1 MTATLDGI
9 AERTTMRLVGQSV
22 ARPDV
27 PAKIDGS
34 FEYANDVVVP
44 GMLFCAVTRSPH
56 AHARIVSIDTSSAC
70 ADPSVVLCLTATDV
84 PGALYIGHI
93 ASDQPVL
100 ADGVV
105 RYHGEPV
112 VAVIATSQEQAWLA
126 ADRVVVRYEPL
137 PALTDP
143 MRALDEDAPLVH
155 PNGNLVRRL
164 HLRNGLGASAVA
176 DVVVEG
182 TWSTGRQEQAFL
194 APESAVAVPD
204 QDGGVTLH
212 LATQDLHTDRAQIAA
227 ALAIPEELVRLQMA
241 GIGGAFGGREDITL
255 QVHLCLAARLTG
267 RAVKTTYR
275 RGESFLAH
283 PKRHPAEMRFRVG
296 SDQDGTLRFV
306 HAHIILDG
314 GAYASTSWP
323 VAGSAAY
330 FAAGP
335 YRVPSVDIIAESVYT
350 NNPVSG
356 AMRGFGAVQACF
368 GIESTM
374 DLLAAKLAMDPVDL
388 RRQNALRTGDRFPT
402 SGQLVVGPAPV
413 MELIDECIGL
423 PMPASVPHDPF
434 ALPGGLGGT
443 SRGAIIGTDIR
454 RGIGF
459 ALGVKNHLYAG
470 GMVEHATA
478 TVVLDQVGVEVR
490 SAAAE
495 VGQGISSALAQIAAD
510 PLGGAPVRVAKASA
524 AFGYAGSS
532 SASRQ
537 TFISGGA
544 VLQATEQ
551 LAAKVR
557 TLLAGAFGVLESDID
572 FADGE
577 VLIDGGRHRW
587 SALWAD
593 GHFGDEPIVA
603 SADFSAPRTSEGDDF
618 GQGDVHVGWMFVAHR
633 AVVDVDV
640 ELGLLRVVQV
650 ATAQEVGRAI
660 SPREVRGQI
669 NGGISQGLGL
679 ALMEHL
685 HSNEGV
691 VRNPTFTDY
700 LIPTA
705 ADMAATQIAVI
716 EVADQGAPLGMKGV
730 GEPPSLSSTPA
741 IAAAVRAA
749 TGRAVSRVPI
759 RPDDLVL

>member
-1 MTATLDGI
+1 
-9 AERTTMRLVGQSV
+9 
-22 ARPDV
+22 
-27 PAKIDGS
+27 
-34 FEYANDVVVP
+34 
-44 GMLFCAVTRSPH
+44 
-56 AHARIVSIDTSSAC
+56 
-70 ADPSVVLCLTATDV
+70 
-84 PGALYIGHI
+84 
-93 ASDQPVL
+93 
-100 ADGVV
+100 
-105 RYHGEPV
+105 GEPV
-112 VAVIATSQEQAWLA
+112 MAVIATTQEKAWRA

-137 PALTDP
+137 AAVTDP
-143 MRALDEDAPLVH
+143 MLALQDGAPLVH
-155 PNGNLVRRL
+155 PDGNLVRRL
-164 HLRNGLGASAVA
+164 HIRNGHGAAAVA

-182 TWSTGRQEQAFL
+182 AWSTGRQEQAFL

-204 QDGGVTLH
+204 QDGGVTLQ
-212 LATQDLHTDRAQIAA
+212 LATQDLHGDRVQIAA
-227 ALAIPEELVRLQMA
+227 ALALPEEMVRLQMA

-296 SDQDGTLRFV
+296 ADNDGTLRFV
-306 HAHIILDG
+306 HAHIVLDG

-335 YRVPSVDIIAESVYT
+335 YRVPSVEIVAESVYT

-374 DLLAAKLAMDPVDL
+374 DVLAARLSMDPIEL
-388 RRQNALRTGDRFPT
+388 RRRNALRTGDRFPT
-402 SGQLVVGPAPV
+402 SGQLIVGPAPV
-413 MELIDECIGL
+413 LELIDACVAL
-423 PMPASVPHDPF
+423 PLPVDDPSDLS
-434 ALPGGLGGT
+434 ALPGGLGAT
-443 SRGAIIGTDIR
+443 SRGAIVGTDIR
-454 RGIGF
+454 RGVGF

-470 GMVEHATA
+470 GMRERATA
-478 TVVLDQVGVEVR
+478 TVALDQAGFEVR

-495 VGQGISSALAQIAAD
+495 VGQGISSALAQIAGDA
-510 PLGGAPVRVAKASA
+510 LGGACVRVAKASA
-524 AFGYAGSS
+524 EFGYAGSS

-544 VLQATEQ
+544 VLQAAER
-551 LAAKVR
+551 LAATVR
-557 TLLAGAFGVLESDID
+557 ARLATAFAVDLTEIEL
-572 FADGE
+572 ADGA
-577 VLIDGGRHRW
+577 VLIGGSRHEWEDLWTDGRLGVQ
-587 SALWAD
+587 
-593 GHFGDEPIVA
+593 PIVA
-603 SADFSAPRTSEGDDF
+603 TAEFVAPETTAGDEF

-633 AVVDVDV
+633 AIVDVDV
-640 ELGLLRVVQV
+640 ELGLIRVAQV

-660 SPREVRGQI
+660 NPREVHGQI

-679 ALMEHL
+679 ALMEEL
-685 HSNEGV
+685 HSDEGL

-700 LIPTA
+700 LIPTT
-705 ADMAATQIAVI
+705 ADMADTQIAII
-716 EVADQGAPLGMKGV
+716 EVPDPHAPLGLKGV

-749 TGRAVSRVPI
+749 TGRAVRRVPI
-759 RPDDLVL
+759 RPDDLV

>member
-1 MTATLDGI
+1 VTVVDGVI
-9 AERTTMRLVGQSV
+9 ERLGPPLVGQSV

-34 FEYANDVVVP
+34 FEYANDVSVP

-56 AHARIVSIDTSSAC
+56 AHARIVGIDTTTAA
-70 ADPSVVLCLTATDV
+70 ADPGVVLCLTAADV
-84 PGALYIGHI
+84 PGELCIGHI
-93 ASDQPVL
+93 ARDQPVL

-112 VAVIATSQEQAWLA
+112 VAVIATTQEQAWLA

-137 PALTDP
+137 PAVTDP
-143 MRALDEDAPLVH
+143 MRALDDDATLVH
-155 PNGNLVRRL
+155 PTGTLVRRL
-164 HLRNGLGASAVA
+164 HLRNGVGAAAVA

-212 LATQDLHTDRAQIAA
+212 LATQDLHVDRTQIAA
-227 ALAIPEELVRLQMA
+227 ALALPEDLVRLEMA

-275 RGESFLAH
+275 RGESFLSH
-283 PKRHPAEMRFRVG
+283 PKRHPTEMRFRVG
-296 SDQDGTLRFV
+296 ADEDGTLRFV
-306 HAHIILDG
+306 HAHIVLDG
-314 GAYASTSWP
+314 GAYASTSGP
-323 VAGSAAY
+323 VTGSAAY

-374 DLLAAKLAMDPVDL
+374 DLLAARLAMDPVEL
-388 RRQNALRTGDRFPT
+388 RRRNALRSGDRFPT

-413 MELIDECIGL
+413 LELIDACVSL
-423 PMPASVPHDPF
+423 PMPVDDPDDPF
-434 ALPGGLGGT
+434 ALPGGLGRT
-443 SRGAIIGTDIR
+443 SRGAVIGKDIR
-454 RGIGF
+454 RGVGF

-470 GMVEHATA
+470 GMQEHATA
-478 TVVLDQVGVEVR
+478 TVLLDRVGVEVR
-490 SAAAE
+490 SAAAD
-495 VGQGISSALAQIAAD
+495 VGQGISSALAQIAGDA
-510 PLGGAPVRVAKASA
+510 LGGVPVRTAKACA

-537 TFISGGA
+537 TYISGGA
-544 VLQATEQ
+544 VLQAADQ

-557 TLLAGAFGVLESDID
+557 EKLAVAFTVEASEIE
-572 FADGE
+572 FAAASVFVDGY
-577 VLIDGGRHRW
+577 RHTWTDLW
-587 SALWAD
+587 SN
-593 GHFGDEPIVA
+593 GHLGDEPIVA
-603 SADFSAPRTSEGDDF
+603 TAEFSAPETTEGDDF

-640 ELGLLRVVQV
+640 ELGLLRVAQV

-660 SPREVRGQI
+660 NPREVRGQI

-679 ALMEHL
+679 AVMENL
-685 HSNEGV
+685 HSDGGV
-691 VRNPTFTDY
+691 VCNPTFTDY

-716 EVADQGAPLGMKGV
+716 EVADPNAPLGMKGV

-749 TGRAVSRVPI
+749 TGRAVQQVPI